1 MRFLVCSWP
10 DNPDRAHCPF
20 EKALELREDGQP
32 SSHLPVIIR
41 WEEADGP
48 GAEAGGTPAETAR
61 QQGVVPLEV
70 MERELV
76 ARAMKLSGDNQT
88 HASELLGIT
97 RDQLRY
103 RLKKFGIQHEHDA
116 A

>member
-1 MRFLVCSWP
+1 MRFLVCGWP
-10 DNPDRAHCPF
+10 DNPDHARCPF
-20 EKALELREDGQP
+20 EKVLELEDGRP
-32 SSHLPVIIR
+32 SSRQPVIIVR
-41 WEEADGP
+41 EERVGC
-48 GAEAGGTPAETAR
+48 GAESGATRVDAAR
-61 QQGVVPLEV
+61 SEGVMPLEV

-76 ARAMKLSGDNQT
+76 SRAMKLSGDNQT